1 MPALFSGLCVFLLSF
16 FLVYGLKKI
25 PIHIQS
31 NIATDPDLLIYINF
45 ALIYGAALHPDH
57 T

>member
-1 MPALFSGLCVFLLSF
+1 MPALFSGLCVFFVVFLSC
-16 FLVYGLKKI
+16 LWIKKI
-25 PIHIQS
+25 LIHIQS
-31 NIATDPDLLIYINF
+31 NMATDPDLLIYINF

>member
-25 PIHIQS
+25 LIHIQS

-45 ALIYGAALHPDH
+45 ALIYGAGLHPDH